1 MALLHYLSFIAIIA
15 AFAFVTLS
23 LASGLLYVSELIEE
37 HSRDAKIIGQR
48 GIYIIISLHILL
60 YITDSLPFFLT
71 IFSIFCH
78 IIYLQ
83 NFSVRWPFISLTSLS
98 FIASCALVVVDH
110 FLWFFYFARINQE
123 ARQNMAHGRG
133 RSADVRAVGG
143 ASGGKV
149 AEAPGFA
156 DIATFF
162 GVCVWLAPLFLF
174 LSLSAGDHALPT
186 AGKKRTPTSSIS
198 TPKINFHPSSSSNI
212 IHPRGGTPSSLFK
225 SLCSVLPA
233 IGPLNHKYSNK
244 SEGLIAPR
252 TPTFPFPSM
261 PSSPIRSISN
271 PNQNPLPPPSPRTPG
286 STSTNLLIPGSP
298 ITPHGQDFRLG
309 VPPPRRLAVQE
320 HARMGSTSVSG
331 FVGGVGD
338 NPNGPVRRATA
349 DSVGLGIAEVAME
362 VGAKRNPSRGRDD

>member
-1 MALLHYLSFIAIIA
+1 MCAPTSPISIQPHS
-15 AFAFVTLS
+15 
-23 LASGLLYVSELIEE
+23 VSYPNP
-37 HSRDAKIIGQR
+37 Q
-48 GIYIIISLHILL
+48 IIISLHILL

-186 AGKKRTPTSSIS
+186 AGLSFILPFLAHLLSHSSSPGKKRTPTSSIS
-198 TPKINFHPSSSSNI
+198 TPKINF
-212 IHPRGGTPSSLFK
+212 
-225 SLCSVLPA
+225 
-233 IGPLNHKYSNK
+233 
-244 SEGLIAPR
+244 
-252 TPTFPFPSM
+252 
-261 PSSPIRSISN
+261 
-271 PNQNPLPPPSPRTPG
+271 
-286 STSTNLLIPGSP
+286 
-298 ITPHGQDFRLG
+298 
-309 VPPPRRLAVQE
+309 
-320 HARMGSTSVSG
+320 
-331 FVGGVGD
+331 
-338 NPNGPVRRATA
+338 
-349 DSVGLGIAEVAME
+349 
-362 VGAKRNPSRGRDD
+362 